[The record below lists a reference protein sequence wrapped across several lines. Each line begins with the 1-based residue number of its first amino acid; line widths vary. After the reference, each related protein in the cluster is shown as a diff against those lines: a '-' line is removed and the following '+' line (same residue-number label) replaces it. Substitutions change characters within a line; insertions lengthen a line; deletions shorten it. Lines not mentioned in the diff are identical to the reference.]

1 MATLHTM
8 PQTTPAQAPPFPGE
22 RRFVLWLFVVTAGAL
37 LLVQEGAITGY
48 DGQTMYEVAKSV
60 VQRGDLA
67 VEREWNTLPGSD
79 GHHYGRHGIGL
90 SIVSLAPYAV
100 AHALMGAGDRADAL
114 GEAVVSATMPL
125 IAAALVVA
133 TYLLARRLGARAGPA
148 LLVAAGSV
156 VGTFLLPY
164 TKEFFSEPLAALGIV
179 VAIERALARR
189 QASAGLGA
197 AVAILAR
204 PQSLLF
210 APLLLAV
217 LARRQG
223 GRAAL
228 GAMAPIGA
236 GVLLTAGYNLARFAN
251 PLHFGYQDQGFTTP
265 FLEGT
270 AGLLLHPAK
279 SLLLFAP
286 LILVVPFALARLWRT
301 DRDALLLIAGNL
313 AITFV
318 ITATWFSW
326 MGGWAWGPRLLIPG
340 LVPAFAAIGPWLSS
354 RRRRQVTATLLSVG
368 FLVSAPALVVST
380 QAQQLDTPQP
390 AVGPGIVR
398 QAELVGP
405 VTGHTVEQ
413 LYAADRDG
421 RNYLRYLSVW
431 QVGAARVFGRPGLLL
446 ALVGTLVLL
455 AGVLWS
461 GRQAVRCYQGGDWS
475 GATSTRRS
483 SRTEVGSRD
492 SSDG

>member
-1 MATLHTM
+1 
-8 PQTTPAQAPPFPGE
+8 
-22 RRFVLWLFVVTAGAL
+22 
-37 LLVQEGAITGY
+37 
-48 DGQTMYEVAKSV
+48 
-60 VQRGDLA
+60 
-67 VEREWNTLPGSD
+67 
-79 GHHYGRHGIGL
+79 
-90 SIVSLAPYAV
+90 
-100 AHALMGAGDRADAL
+100 
-114 GEAVVSATMPL
+114 VVSATMPL

-133 TYLLARRLGARAGPA
+133 TYLLARRLGAHAGPA
-148 LLVAAGSV
+148 LLVAGGSV

-179 VAIERALARR
+179 VAVERTLARR
-189 QASAGLGA
+189 PAAAGVGA

-210 APLLLAV
+210 APLLL
-217 LARRQG
+217 LILLRRQG
-223 GRAAL
+223 VRAAL
-228 GAMAPIGA
+228 AAAGPIGA
-236 GVLLTAGYNLARFAN
+236 GVLVTVGYNLARFDN

-279 SLLLFAP
+279 SVLLFAP
-286 LILVVPFALARLWRT
+286 LVLLVPFALARLWQAE
-301 DRDALLLIAGNL
+301 RDALVLIAGNL

-354 RRRRQVTATLLSVG
+354 QRRRQVAAILLAVG